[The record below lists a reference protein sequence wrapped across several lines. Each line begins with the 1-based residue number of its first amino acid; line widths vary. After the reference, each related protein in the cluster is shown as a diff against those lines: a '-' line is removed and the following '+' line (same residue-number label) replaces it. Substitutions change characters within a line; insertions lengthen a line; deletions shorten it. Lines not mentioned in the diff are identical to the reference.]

1 MLYGISVFDPATYAG
16 VVALTLL
23 VAAVASFVPA
33 LRASRVEPTEV
44 LREA

>member
-1 MLYGISVFDPATYAG
+1 MGSRSFDPVTYGA
-16 VVALTLL
+16 VVGLTLL

-33 LRASRVEPTEV
+33 MRASRVEPTEV